1 MPLGV
6 AIVKIWLKHGLNF
19 LILSPMIKVNK
30 KIILVAIA

>member
-6 AIVKIWLKHGLNF
+6 VIVKIWLKHGLNL
-19 LILSPMIKVNK
+19 LILSQMIKVNK